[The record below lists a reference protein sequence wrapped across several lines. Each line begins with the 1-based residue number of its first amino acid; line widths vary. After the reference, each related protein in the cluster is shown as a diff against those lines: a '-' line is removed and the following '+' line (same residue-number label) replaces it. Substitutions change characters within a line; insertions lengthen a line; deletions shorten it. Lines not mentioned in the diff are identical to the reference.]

1 MQRQNNGG
9 FTLQWHITHRCN
21 LRCEHCYQED
31 YTAFADRDALREVL
45 DQYEAMLR
53 ACRFGGHINITGG
66 EPLLHPDL
74 FWLLEEARR
83 RQMTTAVLTNGTL
96 VGLQEARHMRASGVQ
111 YVQISLDGVPQTH
124 DAIRGKGSFD
134 EAVRGVEAL
143 QSQGIFTSISF
154 TAQRHNMGE
163 LKALAKLCERFG
175 TDRLWFDR
183 VVIPAGEDSEHLSL
197 TTKEFQ
203 KLCQTAARLNRRG
216 KVFCGRAL
224 QFLSC
229 NEKLIYRCT
238 AGTSL
243 LALLAD
249 GTVMPCRRLPLIAG
263 NVRESDLLT
272 IYRDSPVL
280 RDLRQGGIPAGCR
293 SCFYADMCGG
303 GAKCI
308 TYAQTGRYDLPDPNC
323 TFHKI

>member
-53 ACRFGGHINITGG
+53 ACRFWGHINITGG

-183 VVIPAGEDSEHLSL
+183 VVIPAGEDSE
-197 TTKEFQ
+197 Q
-203 KLCQTAARLNRRG
+203 
-216 KVFCGRAL
+216 
-224 QFLSC
+224 C

-280 RDLRQGGIPAGCR
+280 RDLRQCGIPAGCR

>member
-53 ACRFGGHINITGG
+53 ACRFWGHINITGG

-280 RDLRQGGIPAGCR
+280 RDLRQCGIPKGCR
-293 SCFYADMCGG
+293 SCFYARTPQGCRLARTTTKYCG
-303 GAKCI
+303 K
-308 TYAQTGRYDLPDPNC
+308 
-323 TFHKI
+323 

>member
-1 MQRQNNGG
+1 M
-9 FTLQWHITHRCN
+9 
-21 LRCEHCYQED
+21 
-31 YTAFADRDALREVL
+31 
-45 DQYEAMLR
+45 
-53 ACRFGGHINITGG
+53 
-66 EPLLHPDL
+66 
-74 FWLLEEARR
+74 
-83 RQMTTAVLTNGTL
+83 
-96 VGLQEARHMRASGVQ
+96 
-111 YVQISLDGVPQTH
+111 PQTH

-224 QFLSC
+224 QFLPC

-280 RDLRQGGIPAGCR
+280 RDLRQCGIPAGCR